1 MVTNNTDAATVSSGA
16 ANALSLLLREDPLLI
31 QHGLTSYRGL
41 TNENID
47 DNITNEAF
55 ENNNKSASSTIN
67 PDDAAHSYAAALL
80 HDNSTNSS
88 GSSNAGWLT
97 SSGEYRQRATGKCI
111 LLFPHLHPLLLLLHH
126 SHYYHTFL
134 QSH

>member
-31 QHGLTSYRGL
+31 QHRLTSYRGL
-41 TNENID
+41 TNENVD
-47 DNITNEAF
+47 DNITNNEAL
-55 ENNNKSASSTIN
+55 ENNKSASSTIN

-80 HDNSTNSS
+80 HDNSTNSN

-97 SSGEYRQRATGKCI
+97 SSGEYRQRATGESSII
-111 LLFPHLHPLLLLLHH
+111 L
-126 SHYYHTFL
+126 YKK
-134 QSH
+134 